1 MDHVEQYKVPKDPDR
16 LDEEQIKLIQEGCGP
31 ESSIARQSRQGESSR
46 DRDRSPKMKKEKR

>member
-1 MDHVEQYKVPKDPDR
+1 MEQYKVPKDPDR